1 MKKRKLK
8 PFVKISVLGV
18 TLFVF
23 VLSVLLLTNN
33 KSKQVMKEDSSFT
46 YVNDYIFDNYYP
58 VINTEEKIVKPYNSE
73 NVSLYKNFYDK
84 DATVEE
90 QKKSI
95 IYYEGIYMQNSG
107 VDYKSDE
114 TFDVVASVSGTVTN
128 ITEDTLLGKTIE
140 IKNSNEI
147 TTMYQSLGEVI
158 VKKGDTV
165 KTITVTA
172 PDGTVSQHKITI
184 HKKVNDLGLDKVY
197 LNGRIATRIDENT
210 FEIDVRRG
218 TLKAD
223 INAIAHDEAEYVSIN
238 GNTQTISEN
247 TYTNCDISS
256 QEVSIKVIAMFE
268 ESTGLV
274 FDQEKDYKLKINV
287 KDEEIVIDDLR
298 ATIKV
303 DDEIDRDF
311 SLNRYQSFIRKEE
324 FVWIDLIFRLDVNNE
339 NNRKIVIEVYYDD
352 LINNRYVQKINAN
365 FKTIKDN
372 SKSTRLDI
380 TNLAIEQEKLE
391 EMVEG

>member
-114 TFDVVASVSGTVTN
+114 TFDVVASISGTVTN

-165 KTITVTA
+165 TQGQVIAKSGACVLNSDIKQGLHFEMYKN
-172 PDGTVSQHKITI
+172 GTVINPEKSY
-184 HKKVNDLGLDKVY
+184 DK
-197 LNGRIATRIDENT
+197 N
-210 FEIDVRRG
+210 
-218 TLKAD
+218 LKD
-223 INAIAHDEAEYVSIN
+223 I
-238 GNTQTISEN
+238 
-247 TYTNCDISS
+247 
-256 QEVSIKVIAMFE
+256 
-268 ESTGLV
+268 
-274 FDQEKDYKLKINV
+274 
-287 KDEEIVIDDLR
+287 
-298 ATIKV
+298 
-303 DDEIDRDF
+303 
-311 SLNRYQSFIRKEE
+311 
-324 FVWIDLIFRLDVNNE
+324 
-339 NNRKIVIEVYYDD
+339 
-352 LINNRYVQKINAN
+352 INN
-365 FKTIKDN
+365 
-372 SKSTRLDI
+372 
-380 TNLAIEQEKLE
+380 
-391 EMVEG
+391 